1 MLLEVL
7 FVCVL
12 ETVPLSVVFQ
22 KRQFASRSG
31 PFNCQDKT
39 FCELFPDI
47 VEVWIDEI
55 QVKHDK
61 NNNITYYFLAWI
73 HCLTS

>member
-22 KRQFASRSG
+22 KRQFSSRSG

-47 VEVWIDEI
+47 VEVRIDEI
-55 QVKHDK
+55 
-61 NNNITYYFLAWI
+61 
-73 HCLTS
+73 